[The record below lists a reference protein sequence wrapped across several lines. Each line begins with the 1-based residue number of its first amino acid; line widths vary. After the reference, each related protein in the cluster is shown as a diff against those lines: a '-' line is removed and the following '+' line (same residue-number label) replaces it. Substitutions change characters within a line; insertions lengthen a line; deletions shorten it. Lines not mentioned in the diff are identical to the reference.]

1 MTEGDGNTG
10 DKSASGIPLSGG
22 SEGPPAPP
30 GTAGTGQVGPPG
42 STGMH
47 PSNPSNWNDR
57 TLGARPGG
65 GHGAPPLNYQQYAG
79 HEKKNRSGFG
89 MTILIGLIAGIA
101 GALLVL
107 LLMPFIFG
115 VNPVDLVTGNLK
127 KTTGTSSG
135 TNGTVKVVSP
145 TEGALSVA
153 NIASEAIPSIVNI
166 DIRAPQ
172 QGLLFDLGEAEGT
185 GSGVIFTEDGYIITN
200 NHVIADATEIK
211 VTLASGE
218 ELQGKKVGAD
228 PETDIAVVK
237 VDKTGLPVLET
248 GDSDKLVVG
257 ELCIAVGSPFGYEQS
272 VTAGIISALQ
282 RIVTVGVVS
291 GQDTVSVLTD
301 LIQTDAAINPGNS
314 GGALCDSKAR
324 LIGVNTVIATSAGG
338 SEGVGFAIPVNTV
351 KKVAEDII
359 AGRPV
364 SHPYM
369 GVLGTDVTKD
379 LAESS
384 GLSVEN
390 GAYLTRVLSGGPA
403 DKAGIKVGD
412 VIVEVD
418 GEAVKGMDS
427 VVSIIRK
434 HNVGDKIEIVVYS
447 GDKKKVVEV
456 VLEEKP
462 SSI

>member
-1 MTEGDGNTG
+1 MEGGGNTG
-10 DKSASGIPLSGG
+10 KGWAGVPEPRGG
-22 SEGPPAPP
+22 GEPPAPH
-30 GTAGTGQVGPPG
+30 GTAGTGQAGTPG
-42 STGMH
+42 SSGV
-47 PSNPSNWNDR
+47 NPPNTSDGNDR
-57 TLGARPGG
+57 TSGARPGG
-65 GHGAPPLNYQQYAG
+65 GYGVPPLNYQQYAG
-79 HEKKNRSGFG
+79 RSKKNRPGG
-89 MTILIGLIAGIA
+89 MTFLVGLVAGA
-101 GALLVL
+101 VGALLVL
-107 LLMPFIFG
+107 LLMPLAFG
-115 VNPVDLVTGNLK
+115 VNPVDLVTGKLK
-127 KTTGTSSG
+127 KTGGTGTV
-135 TNGTVKVVSP
+135 NGTVKVVSP

-172 QGLLFDLGEAEGT
+172 QSMFFDLGEQEGT

-200 NHVIADATEIK
+200 NHVVSDATEIK

-237 VDKTGLPVLET
+237 VDKSGLPVLET
-248 GDSDKLVVG
+248 GDSDRLVVG

-282 RIVTVGVVS
+282 RIVTVGVVP

-314 GGALCDSKAR
+314 GGALCDSRAK

-338 SEGVGFAIPVNTV
+338 SEGVGFAIPVNTA

-364 SHPYM
+364 SHPYI
-369 GVLGTDVTKD
+369 GVLGADVTKD
-379 LAESS
+379 LVESS
-384 GLSVEN
+384 GLPVER

-403 DKAGIKVGD
+403 DKAGIRVGD

-434 HNVGDKIEIVVYS
+434 HSVGDKIEIVVYS
-447 GDKKKVVEV
+447 GDEKKTVEA